1 MIRLIFIDVDGTL
14 VGTSGTVHPEVWA
27 AAERARGLGVHL
39 AICSGRPA
47 FGTTRDYAERLDPD
61 GWHVFQNGASAVHLP
76 SGRSL
81 SGRLPSE
88 TVDMLVRR
96 ARRTGRVLEL
106 YADGEYAVESTAERA
121 RQHAGLL
128 GLPFAP
134 RPFESLTG
142 PVVRAQWLL
151 TREEMPVVLAEP
163 HPGLELSPSTSPVM
177 PETVFVNMTPTG
189 VNKASAVRAVA
200 AAYEVPLDYVM
211 FVGDGHNDVA
221 AMRAVGVPVAMANAE
236 PEVHEVARYAVAH
249 VDDIGLVE
257 AITLALSG
265 DESLLRSCG

>member
-1 MIRLIFIDVDGTL
+1 MIKLIFIDVDGTL
-14 VGTSGTVHPEVWA
+14 LGSSGTVHPEVWD
-27 AAERARGLGVHL
+27 AAERAREHGVHL

-47 FGTTRDYAERLDPD
+47 FGTTRDYAQRLDPE

-81 SGRLPSE
+81 SGRLASE

-96 ARRTGRVLEL
+96 ARSTGRVLEL
-106 YADGEYAVESTAERA
+106 YTDTEYAVESTAERA
-121 RQHAGLL
+121 RLHAGLL
-128 GLPFAP
+128 GVPFAP
-134 RPFESLTG
+134 RSFESLAG

-151 TREEMPVVLAEP
+151 TREEAPAVLAEP
-163 HPGLELSPSTSPVM
+163 HPGIELSPSTSPVM
-177 PETVFVNMTPTG
+177 PETIFVNMTPTG

-200 AAYEVPLDYVM
+200 AAYEVPLDCVM

-221 AMRAVGVPVAMANAE
+221 AMREVGVPVAMANAE
-236 PEVHEVARYAVAH
+236 PEVHAVARYAVPH
-249 VDDIGLVE
+249 VDDVGLVE
-257 AITLALSG
+257 AITLALTG